1 MTWWSEALDQIARGQ
16 ACVLVTVCT
25 VKGSAPREPGA
36 KMLVWLDGQD
46 GTVGGGKLEFTIVEQ
61 ARRMLD
67 GDQRWRFQNY
77 PLGPLLGQ
85 CCGGNVGLLLERLD
99 GESGGWLT
107 DIAAAEA
114 VSRPYCIVS
123 QLGVATMSKQ
133 IGGVV
138 PGKDIGLVE
147 DTVSVRFAVAGSVA
161 GAIAEGATIVEHIAP
176 CPHLLMFGAGHVGRA
191 LAPIV
196 ATLPFHLDWFDT
208 RPEFSA
214 PGVTITNDAVGKVP
228 AAPPGAFALIF
239 TQSHALDYDLT
250 RAVLARGDFA
260 YCGLIGS
267 ATKRARFE
275 KRLIADGIS
284 SARLSALTCP
294 IGEIG
299 LDSKLPQVMAVA
311 IAAELMLVRE
321 AQARQSA
328 EPARTKHAL

>member
-1 MTWWSEALDQIARGQ
+1 MTWWSNALDRIEGGQ
-16 ACVLVTVCT
+16 ACVLVTVCA

-36 KMLVWLDGQD
+36 KMLVWADGQD

-67 GDQRWRFQNY
+67 TGASWRFQNY

-99 GESGGWLT
+99 AGSLEWLSDVAASEALANSYRITSRLGASMIDKRVDQTAPILKIGEDS
-107 DIAAAEA
+107 A
-114 VSRPYCIVS
+114 
-123 QLGVATMSKQ
+123 
-133 IGGVV
+133 
-138 PGKDIGLVE
+138 
-147 DTVSVRFAVAGSVA
+147 SVRHATGQNVTGALGE
-161 GAIAEGATIVEHIAP
+161 GAIITEYAAP
-176 CPHLLMFGAGHVGRA
+176 HPRLLMFGAGHVGQA
-191 LAPIV
+191 LAPIA

-208 RPEFSA
+208 RREFAA
-214 PGVTITNDAVGKVP
+214 PGVTITDAPLERVR
-228 AAPPGAFALIF
+228 AAPSGSFALIF

-250 RAVLARGDFA
+250 RAVLQRGGFA

-275 KRLIADGIS
+275 KRLVAEGLQHQ
-284 SARLSALTCP
+284 ALAALTCP

-299 LDSKLPQVMAVA
+299 LASKLPQVMAVA
-311 IAAELMLVRE
+311 IAAELLLVRE
-321 AQARQSA
+321 ALARRAA

>member
-1 MTWWSEALDQIARGQ
+1 MTWWSAALDRTQRGQ
-16 ACVLVTVCT
+16 VCVLVTVCT

-36 KMLVWLDGQD
+36 KMLVWADGQD
-46 GTVGGGKLEFTIVEQ
+46 GTVGGGNLEFTIVEQ

-67 GDQRWRFQNY
+67 SGGVWRFQNY

-99 GESGGWLT
+99 SESTAWLS

-114 VSRPYCIVS
+114 AAHPYCVTS
-123 QLGVATMSKQ
+123 QLGAA
-133 IGGVV
+133 
-138 PGKDIGLVE
+138 
-147 DTVSVRFAVAGSVA
+147 AVAKQVTEGAPGEDAITVHHDRRQSVT
-161 GAIAEGATIVEHIAP
+161 GPLGEGATIIERMTP
-176 CPHLLMFGAGHVGRA
+176 CPRLLMFGAGHVGRA
-191 LAPIV
+191 LASIA

-208 RPEFSA
+208 RPEFA
-214 PGVTITNDAVGKVP
+214 GPGVTLTDDPVGHVR
-228 AAPPGAFALIF
+228 AAPAGAFALIF

-275 KRLIADGIS
+275 KRLVADGLPR
-284 SARLSALTCP
+284 AALSALTCP

-299 LDSKLPQVMAVA
+299 LASKLPQVMAVA
-311 IAAELMLVRE
+311 IAAELLLVLE
-321 AQARQSA
+321 ASAKRAA
-328 EPARTKHAL
+328 EPARTRHAL